1 MQLMCASV
9 DKYFLLRVENWFDA
23 EQRMNM
29 CARVSLYIETRA
41 HGFCK
46 IIATPNATH
55 DLVCHVLKA
64 DRYRLLVSAT
74 ASASS
79 TISR

>member
-1 MQLMCASV
+1 
-9 DKYFLLRVENWFDA
+9 
-23 EQRMNM
+23 MNM